1 MSATSW
7 YLARSAGI
15 VAYLLLS
22 TSVVVGTLLVGRRD
36 LRWPKFA
43 VQEIHRFLSILTG
56 VFIVVHG
63 GGLLLDRVVPFSL
76 TQALVPF
83 STSYRPFAVG
93 LGVAAAELMAA
104 VGITNHFRTRLPYKV
119 WRRVHYLT
127 ILVWLGATAHGVLA
141 GTDRQDSWFIA
152 LVIVAACS
160 VALAFLVRIS
170 GRAELP
176 AIAGLAAATGA
187 AMVAL
192 AFAPQ
197 PPAPS
202 THKAVAAAAAA
213 TVPASYGG
221 SLSAHVVS
229 QENDPLVSVV
239 GNAGPAAIRV
249 DLLVV
254 GGIIDRSSLQLRFPS
269 GATCQGSV
277 TSLQSSGLAGSC
289 GSHTVR
295 IAWQIGEDRNV
306 SGRLTLA

>member
-43 VQEIHRFLSILTG
+43 VQEIHRYLSILTG

-104 VGITNHFRTRLPYKV
+104 VGITNRFRKRLPYTL

-127 ILVWLGATAHGVLA
+127 IVVWLGATAHGVLA

-152 LVIVAACS
+152 LVTLAACS

-170 GRAELP
+170 GRMELP
-176 AIAGLAAATGA
+176 AIAGLAVATGA
-187 AMVAL
+187 AMVAV

-197 PPAPS
+197 PPPPS
-202 THKAVAAAAAA
+202 THTAAAPAAA
-213 TVPASYGG
+213 IVPASYDG
-221 SLSAHVVS
+221 SLTAHVVS

-239 GNAGPAAIRV
+239 GNAGTAAVRV
-249 DLLVV
+249 DLLVE
-254 GGIIDRSSLQLRFPS
+254 GGVIGRSSLQLRFPS

-295 IAWQIGEDRNV
+295 IAWQIGEDRTV